1 MLFNKG
7 IKPMRKQ
14 VIMVVS
20 SFILMGNTTKME
32 SKKVIEIPNEP
43 EINILEEIKNSI
55 VVEEVNQIDDF
66 LNAIGHYESRNNYKA
81 VNTLGY
87 MGRYQFGRKTLKGLG
102 YKCSKSEFLNSP
114 TLQEK
119 AMLDLLEHNQ
129 RILQRYIDYWDGR
142 TIKGNTIT
150 KSGILAAAH
159 LAGAGNVKRY
169 FMRGE
174 DFSDAYGTK
183 LTKYLHTFSGYNI
196 KIN

>member
-14 VIMVVS
+14 MIMVVS

-66 LNAIGHYESRNNYKA
+66 LNAIGQYESGNNYKA

-87 MGRYQFGRKTLKGLG
+87 MGRYQFGRKTLNGLG
-102 YKCSKSEFLNSP
+102 YECSKREFLNSP

-129 RILQRYIDYWDGR
+129 HILQRYIDYWDGR

-183 LTKYLHTFSGYNI
+183 LTKYLHTFSGYDI